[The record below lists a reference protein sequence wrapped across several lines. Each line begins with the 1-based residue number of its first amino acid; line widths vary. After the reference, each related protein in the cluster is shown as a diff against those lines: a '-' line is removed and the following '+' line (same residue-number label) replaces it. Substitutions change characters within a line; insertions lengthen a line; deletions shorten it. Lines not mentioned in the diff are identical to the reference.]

1 MRDTEQ
7 LIAAGKCAEQHDAP
21 HALIIARRTGWNLWT
36 GLLGLSRMRT
46 RILALVAL
54 AAAILG
60 LGASIASLV
69 DYLGAHPTF
78 CTESGCA
85 TVRASEWSHPLGIPM
100 PVFGIAFFTVA
111 IVLSFLDHP
120 RLRMLWALA
129 GALVSLGLIGLQ
141 AFSIHA
147 WCKLCMVADPSAL
160 VHAVA
165 VLAGAGVVVRT
176 WRASAI
182 APAVLL
188 AVLGLGLWTHQEAPP
203 PKPPPACVIKEQKPG
218 VVTIVEFVDFE
229 CPFCRALD
237 KKLRAALERTKKPV
251 RFVRKMIPLDQHP
264 HAVPA
269 AMAYCSAEA
278 QGHGDEMA
286 KRLFDAP
293 EDDLT
298 PAGCEAIA
306 VSLGCDV
313 TKYRETFASPELH
326 ARIMSDMADARASQ
340 LEGFPTIFIGTTKFE
355 GSDHSSEK
363 LLAAIEQTK
372 I

>member
-1 MRDTEQ
+1 MRAR
-7 LIAAGKCAEQHDAP
+7 IAGF
-21 HALIIARRTGWNLWT
+21 
-36 GLLGLSRMRT
+36 LG
-46 RILALVAL
+46 IVAIV
-54 AAAILG
+54 AAVVG
-60 LGASIASLV
+60 LGASIASLI
-69 DYLGAHPTF
+69 DFFGSQPTF
-78 CTESGCA
+78 CTASGCA
-85 TVRASEWSHPLGIPM
+85 TVRASAWAHPLGIPM
-100 PVFGIAFFTVA
+100 PVFGIAFFATS
-111 IVLSFLDHP
+111 IVLAFIDRP
-120 RLRMLWALA
+120 TLRMLWALA
-129 GALVSLGLIGLQ
+129 GAVVALALIGLQ

-160 VHAVA
+160 LQAVA
-165 VLAGAGVVVRT
+165 VLAGGTVIART

-182 APAVLL
+182 APGILL
-188 AVLGLGLWTHQEAPP
+188 VVLGLGLWTHQEAPP
-203 PKPPPACVIKEQKPG
+203 PKPLPACVIKEQQPG

-293 EDDLT
+293 EDQLT

-313 TKYRETFASPELH
+313 AKYRETFASPELH
-326 ARIMSDMADARASQ
+326 ARIMNDMADARASQ

-355 GSDHSSEK
+355 GSDHTTEK

>member
-1 MRDTEQ
+1 MRAR
-7 LIAAGKCAEQHDAP
+7 IFAIVAIVAAV
-21 HALIIARRTGWNLWT
+21 I
-36 GLLGLSRMRT
+36 
-46 RILALVAL
+46 
-54 AAAILG
+54 G

-69 DYLGAHPTF
+69 DYLAPLPTF
-78 CTESGCA
+78 CTASGCA
-85 TVRASEWSHPLGIPM
+85 TVRASAWSHPLGIPL
-100 PVFGIAFFTVA
+100 PIFGIVFFTTA
-111 IVLSFLDHP
+111 IVLAFLERP
-120 RLRMLWALA
+120 TLRMLWALA
-129 GALVSLGLIGLQ
+129 GAVVSLALIGLQ

-160 VHAVA
+160 LHAIA
-165 VLAGAGVVVRT
+165 VLAGGASLART
-176 WRASAI
+176 WRASAV
-182 APAVLL
+182 APGVLL
-188 AVLGLGLWTHQEAPP
+188 VVLGLGLWTHQEAPP
-203 PKPPPACVIKEQKPG
+203 PKPLPACVVNEQKPG

-237 KKLRAALERTKKPV
+237 KKLRAALERTHKPV

-293 EDDLT
+293 PEELT

-340 LEGFPTIFIGTTKFE
+340 LDGFPTIYIGTTKFE
-355 GSDHSSEK
+355 GSDHSTEK
-363 LLAAIEQTK
+363 LLAAIEQSK